1 MVGGPMSSDD
11 LIKSIIKSN
20 PVLPANVQLDL
31 VKKWQLE
38 SNKDALDKL
47 VLSNM
52 KIVSKEAFRLK
63 SKNYYISYEDLLQEG
78 ISGLLKAASM
88 FDIEQDVT
96 FLTYAMWWIKANM
109 KRYVMDYKSVVKMGT
124 TRDDRTLFS
133 NLAKTMREAE
143 DAGLSGEEM
152 LIFISKT
159 LSVKKESLQQM
170 IVSLKGSDV
179 RLDTPVSERNSDG
192 SDTMRVDLLRDCSDA
207 QELYEQEDEIR
218 SIRAALKEIMPTMP
232 EMERKIIE
240 NRFLIDE
247 PKTLR
252 ELEKEMSISR
262 EWVRRVE
269 KRAIDRIRKRLKSS
283 YGIEGCLA

>member
-1 MVGGPMSSDD
+1 MSSDD

>member
-1 MVGGPMSSDD
+1 MSSDD

-20 PVLPANVQLDL
+20 PVLPANIQLEL

-52 KIVSKEAFRLK
+52 KIVSKEAFKLK

-96 FLTYAMWWIKANM
+96 FLTYAMWWVKANM

-152 LIFISKT
+152 LVFISKT

-192 SDTMRVDLLRDCSDA
+192 SDTMKVDLLRDCSNT
-207 QELYEQEDEIR
+207 QEIYEQEDELR
-218 SIRAALKEIMPTMP
+218 SIRAALKEIMPTIP

-240 NRFLIDE
+240 NRFLTDE

-269 KRAIDRIRKRLKSS
+269 KRAIDRLRKRLKSN